1 MESALLN
8 FQPLQ
13 ILCLEH
19 DRLCL
24 YVEVIQVASLRQLCW
39 VRPLALG
46 QVSDSIYAVPT
57 LLHDLRQCADL
68 LWPATAFRAALD
80 TEVLPLLA
88 QLDEA
93 GPPGSNSLRE
103 SKEQRQ
109 ARQQLQAFMQQ
120 VWQAD
125 QA

>member
-1 MESALLN
+1 MKSAVN

-19 DRLCL
+19 DRLRL
-24 YVEVIQVASLRQLCW
+24 YVEVIQVAEPRRMCW
-39 VRPLALG
+39 VRPLMLG
-46 QVSDSIYAVPT
+46 EAGDSVHSAPT

-68 LWPATAFRAALD
+68 LWPITAFRAAID

-88 QLDEA
+88 QLGETVQPEA
-93 GPPGSNSLRE
+93 
-103 SKEQRQ
+103 EQS
-109 ARQQLQAFMQQ
+109 RQQLQLFMQQ